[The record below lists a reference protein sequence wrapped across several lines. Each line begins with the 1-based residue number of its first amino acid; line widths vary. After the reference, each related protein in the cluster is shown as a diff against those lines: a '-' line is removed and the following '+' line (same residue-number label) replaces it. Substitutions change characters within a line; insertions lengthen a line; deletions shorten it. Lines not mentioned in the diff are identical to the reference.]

1 MKYMHRNV
9 VVMLTIFLFI
19 TACSSGERI
28 KEISDVK
35 PGDFKKYA
43 GTYVGNNSDVV
54 AIVNHLPG
62 GDTFQSISLENE
74 SIKVYYGAKGNGTL
88 TEDMVETYWFD
99 GKDTM
104 EKNFLFN
111 VIYLAILVPNAKSY
125 EFQVENKNF
134 TIKREEIL
142 PILYENFND
151 FPKEDDIWDKKKVV
165 KFLNENNEEI
175 KMLMND
181 KEFRKSLFT
190 KYPVQQLK

>member
-9 VVMLTIFLFI
+9 VVMLTIFLCI

-28 KEISDVK
+28 KEISDVE

-54 AIVNHLPG
+54 AIVNRLPG
-62 GDTFQSISLENE
+62 GETFQSVSLENE
-74 SIKVYYGAKGNGTL
+74 SIKVNYGTKENGTL

-111 VIYLAILVPNAKSY
+111 VIYLAILVPNAKGY
-125 EFQVENKNF
+125 ELQVENKNF

-142 PILYENFND
+142 SILYEKFDNS
-151 FPKEDDIWDKKKVV
+151 PKENDIWDKKKVV

-175 KMLMND
+175 TMLMND
-181 KEFRKSLFT
+181 KEFRNALFV

>member
-9 VVMLTIFLFI
+9 VVMLTIFLCI

-28 KEISDVK
+28 KEISDVE
-35 PGDFKKYA
+35 PGDFKQYA

-54 AIVNHLPG
+54 AIVNRLPG
-62 GDTFQSISLENE
+62 GETFQSVSLENE
-74 SIKVYYGAKGNGTL
+74 SIKVNYGIKGNGTL

-111 VIYLAILVPNAKSY
+111 VIYLAILVPNAKGY
-125 EFQVENKNF
+125 ELQVENKNF

-142 PILYENFND
+142 SILYEKFDN
-151 FPKEDDIWDKKKVV
+151 FPKENDIWDKKKVV

-175 KMLMND
+175 TMLMND
-181 KEFRKSLFT
+181 KEFRNALFV

>member
-1 MKYMHRNV
+1 MKYMQRNV
-9 VVMLTIFLFI
+9 MVMLTIFLFI

-28 KEISDVK
+28 KEISDVE
-35 PGDFKKYA
+35 PGDFKQYA

-62 GDTFQSISLENE
+62 GETFQSISLENE
-74 SIKVYYGAKGNGTL
+74 RIKVNYGAKGNGPL
-88 TEDMVETYWFD
+88 TEDIVETYWFD
-99 GKDTM
+99 SKDTM
-104 EKNFLFN
+104 KKNFLFN

-134 TIKREEIL
+134 TMKREEIL

-165 KFLNENNEEI
+165 KFLNDNNEKI
-175 KMLMND
+175 TMLIND
-181 KEFRKSLFT
+181 KEFRKSLFAT
-190 KYPVQQLK
+190 HPVQQLK

>member
-1 MKYMHRNV
+1 MHRNV

-142 PILYENFND
+142 SILYEKFDN
-151 FPKEDDIWDKKKVV
+151 FPKENDIWDKKKVV

>member
-1 MKYMHRNV
+1 MHRNII
-9 VVMLTIFLFI
+9 VMLTIFLFI
-19 TACSSGERI
+19 AACSNGERI

-74 SIKVYYGAKGNGTL
+74 SITVNYGAKGNDPL
-88 TEDMVETYWFD
+88 TEDIIETYWFD
-99 GKDTM
+99 SKDTM
-104 EKNFLFN
+104 KKNFLFN

-142 PILYENFND
+142 SILYEKFDD

-165 KFLNENNEEI
+165 KFLSDNNEKI
-175 KMLMND
+175 TMLIND
-181 KEFRKSLFT
+181 KDFRKSLFA

>member
-28 KEISDVK
+28 KEISDVE
-35 PGDFKKYA
+35 PGDFKQYA

-54 AIVNHLPG
+54 AIVNRLPG
-62 GDTFQSISLENE
+62 GETFQSVSLENE
-74 SIKVYYGAKGNGTL
+74 SIKVNYGTKENGTL

-111 VIYLAILVPNAKSY
+111 VIYLAILVPNAKGY
-125 EFQVENKNF
+125 ELQVENKNF

-142 PILYENFND
+142 SILYEEFDN
-151 FPKEDDIWDKKKVV
+151 FPKENDIWDKKKVV

-175 KMLMND
+175 TMLMND
-181 KEFRKSLFT
+181 KEFRNALFV

>member
-9 VVMLTIFLFI
+9 VVMLTIFLCI

-28 KEISDVK
+28 KKISDVE
-35 PGDFKKYA
+35 PDDFKKYA
-43 GTYVGNNSDVV
+43 GSYVGNNSDVV

-62 GDTFQSISLENE
+62 GETFQSISLENE
-74 SIKVYYGAKGNGTL
+74 CIKVNYGAKGNGTL
-88 TEDMVETYWFD
+88 TEDMLETYWFD

-111 VIYLAILVPNAKSY
+111 VIYLAILVPNAESY

-134 TIKREEIL
+134 KIKREEIL
-142 PILYENFND
+142 SILYEKFDN
-151 FPKEDDIWDKKKVV
+151 FPKENDIWDKKKVV
-165 KFLNENNEEI
+165 KFLNDNNEKI
-175 KMLMND
+175 TMFIHD

-190 KYPVQQLK
+190 KYPVQQLE

>member
-1 MKYMHRNV
+1 MKYMQRNM

-19 TACSSGERI
+19 TACSSRERI
-28 KEISDVK
+28 KEISDVE
-35 PGDFKKYA
+35 PSDFKKYA

-62 GDTFQSISLENE
+62 GETFQSISLENE
-74 SIKVYYGAKGNGTL
+74 SIKVNYGAKGNENL
-88 TEDMVETYWFD
+88 TEDMVETYCFD

-111 VIYLAILVPNAKSY
+111 VIYLAILVPNAKTY

-142 PILYENFND
+142 SVLYEKFDD
-151 FPKEDDIWDKKKVV
+151 FPKEDDMWNKRKVL
-165 KFLNENNEEI
+165 KFLNDNNKKI
-175 KMLMND
+175 NRFVND
-181 KEFRKSLFT
+181 KDFRKSLFV
-190 KYPVQQLK
+190 KYPIK

>member
-1 MKYMHRNV
+1 MKYMQRNV

-28 KEISDVK
+28 KEISDVE

-62 GDTFQSISLENE
+62 GETFQSVSLENE
-74 SIKVYYGAKGNGTL
+74 SIKVNYGAKGNGPL

-142 PILYENFND
+142 SILYEKFDN
-151 FPKEDDIWDKKKVV
+151 FPKENDIWDKKKVV
-165 KFLNENNEEI
+165 KFLSENNEEI
-175 KMLMND
+175 TMLMND

-190 KYPVQQLK
+190 KYRVQQLK

>member
-9 VVMLTIFLFI
+9 VVMLTIFLCI

-28 KEISDVK
+28 KEISDVE
-35 PGDFKKYA
+35 PGDFKQYA

-54 AIVNHLPG
+54 AIVNRLPG
-62 GDTFQSISLENE
+62 GETFQSVSLENE
-74 SIKVYYGAKGNGTL
+74 SIKVNYGTKGNGTL

-111 VIYLAILVPNAKSY
+111 VIYLAILVPNAKGY
-125 EFQVENKNF
+125 ELQVENKNF

-142 PILYENFND
+142 SILYEKFDN
-151 FPKEDDIWDKKKVV
+151 FPKENDIWDKKKVV

-175 KMLMND
+175 TMLMND
-181 KEFRKSLFT
+181 KEFRNALFV

>member
-19 TACSSGERI
+19 TACSNGERI
-28 KEISDVK
+28 KEISDVE
-35 PGDFKKYA
+35 PDNFKKYA

-62 GDTFQSISLENE
+62 GETFQSISLENE
-74 SIKVYYGAKGNGTL
+74 SIKVNYGAKGNGTL
-88 TEDMVETYWFD
+88 TEEMVETYWLD
-99 GKDTM
+99 SKDTM
-104 EKNFLFN
+104 KKNFLFN
-111 VIYLAILVPNAKSY
+111 AIYLAILVPNAKSY

-142 PILYENFND
+142 SILYEKFD
-151 FPKEDDIWDKKKVV
+151 KFPKENDIWDKKEVV

-175 KMLMND
+175 RMLMND
-181 KEFRKSLFT
+181 KEFRNALFV

>member
-9 VVMLTIFLFI
+9 VVMLTIFLCI
-19 TACSSGERI
+19 TACSRGERI
-28 KEISDVK
+28 KEISDVE

-54 AIVNHLPG
+54 AIVNHLSG

-88 TEDMVETYWFD
+88 TEDMVETYWFN

-142 PILYENFND
+142 SILYEKFDN
-151 FPKEDDIWDKKKVV
+151 FPKENDIWDKKKVV

-175 KMLMND
+175 TMLMND
-181 KEFRKSLFT
+181 KEFRNALFV

>member
-1 MKYMHRNV
+1 MKYMQRNV

-62 GDTFQSISLENE
+62 GETFQSISLENE
-74 SIKVYYGAKGNGTL
+74 SIKVNYGVKGYGTL

-142 PILYENFND
+142 SILYEKFDN
-151 FPKEDDIWDKKKVV
+151 FPKENDIWDKKKVV
-165 KFLNENNEEI
+165 KLFKDKKE
-175 KMLMND
+175 KMNKLVND
-181 KEFRKSLFT
+181 KEFRKSLFV
-190 KYPVQQLK
+190 KYPVK

>member
-1 MKYMHRNV
+1 MKYMQRNV
-9 VVMLTIFLFI
+9 MVMLTIFLFI

-28 KEISDVK
+28 KEISDVE
-35 PGDFKKYA
+35 PGDFKQYA

-54 AIVNHLPG
+54 AIVNRLPG
-62 GDTFQSISLENE
+62 SETFQSVSLENE
-74 SIKVYYGAKGNGTL
+74 SIKVNYGAKGNGTL

-134 TIKREEIL
+134 TIKRVEIL
-142 PILYENFND
+142 SILYEKFDN
-151 FPKEDDIWDKKKVV
+151 FPKENDIWDKKEVV

-175 KMLMND
+175 RMLMND
-181 KEFRKSLFT
+181 KEFRNALFV

>member
-1 MKYMHRNV
+1 MKYMHCNV
-9 VVMLTIFLFI
+9 IVMLTIFLFI
-19 TACSSGERI
+19 TACSNGERI
-28 KEISDVK
+28 KEISDVE
-35 PGDFKKYA
+35 PDNFKKYA

-62 GDTFQSISLENE
+62 GETFQSISLENE
-74 SIKVYYGAKGNGTL
+74 SIKVNYGAKGNGTL
-88 TEDMVETYWFD
+88 TEEMVETYWFD

-111 VIYLAILVPNAKSY
+111 IIYLAILVPNAKGY

-142 PILYENFND
+142 SILYEKFDN
-151 FPKEDDIWDKKKVV
+151 FPKENDIWDKKEVV

-175 KMLMND
+175 RMLMND
-181 KEFRKSLFT
+181 KEFRNALFV

>member
-1 MKYMHRNV
+1 MKYMHRIV

-142 PILYENFND
+142 SILYEKFDN
-151 FPKEDDIWDKKKVV
+151 FPKEHDIWDKKKVG
-165 KFLNENNEEI
+165 KFFKDKNEKI
-175 KMLMND
+175 TMLVED
-181 KEFRKSLFT
+181 KDFRKSLFA
-190 KYPVQQLK
+190 KSPVQQLK